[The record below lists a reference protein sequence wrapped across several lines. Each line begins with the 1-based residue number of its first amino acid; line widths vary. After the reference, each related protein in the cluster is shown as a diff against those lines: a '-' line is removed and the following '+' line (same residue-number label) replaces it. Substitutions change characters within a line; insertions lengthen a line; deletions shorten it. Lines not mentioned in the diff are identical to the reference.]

1 MPVPRSRWISK
12 NGIHAYT
19 GAMPHPTHT
28 HHDKPGRSPGNRSLE
43 RGIELLRAFRPGTEV
58 LGNAEL
64 AERTGL
70 SRSTVTRLTQTL
82 VGAGVLHQ
90 LPRTRAYRLAP
101 TVLSLAHAMRSGCS
115 ELLLAAPIMRAVAE
129 AHRINVGLAAPDRDE
144 MVYLESV
151 RYARRVALRK
161 VVSGQ
166 RVPME
171 LTSLGRAYL
180 AIAPDDRRKVLL
192 SWFKRRRGPQWPAL
206 AEEIGDAIAQ
216 VHTEGY
222 CAASWQ
228 PEVVALAAPLRFS
241 TMPLV
246 LNVSTSTGE
255 ALERVEK
262 ELAPILLATLADIEQ
277 ALRRSTIPGS
287 EPS

>member
-1 MPVPRSRWISK
+1 MPPPPAPE
-12 NGIHAYT
+12 G
-19 GAMPHPTHT
+19 
-28 HHDKPGRSPGNRSLE
+28 KPGRSPANRSLE

-64 AERTGL
+64 ADRTGL

-82 VGAGVLHQ
+82 VGTGMLQQ
-90 LPRTRAYRLAP
+90 LPSSRTYRLAP
-101 TVLSLAHAMRSGCS
+101 AVLSLAHAMHSGCS
-115 ELLLAAPIMRAVAE
+115 ELQVAAPLMRAVAE
-129 AHRINVGLAAPDRDE
+129 DNRINVGLAAPDRDE

-151 RYARRVALRK
+151 RYSRRVALRR

-180 AIAPDDRRKVLL
+180 AAAPETRVKALMAV
-192 SWFKRRRGPQWPAL
+192 FKRKRAAQWPSL
-206 AEEIGDAIAQ
+206 HKEIRQAIAQ
-216 VHTEGY
+216 VATRGY
-222 CAASWQ
+222 CAAAWQ

-246 LNVSTSTGE
+246 LNVSTSTSE
-255 ALERVEK
+255 PLERMER
-262 ELAPILLATLADIEQ
+262 ELAPILLETVAKVEAEFRKMG
-277 ALRRSTIPGS
+277 AV
-287 EPS
+287 